1 MLGSRVLA
9 FKFSTLQNSAN
20 SAYYITMSSSR
31 GLIYA
36 LGGVGLGYGAY
47 FITVQQDVS
56 KHEAEAAQVAR
67 MVVNEKKALQ
77 TAEKGIVEQESRIKE
92 LADKEIASRKQLN
105 EKQIA
110 LENARQVR
118 NFCDRRLRVVSQITN
133 VSMRTLPCCHVS
145 YTCLY
150 VAHLPGC
157 G

>member
-1 MLGSRVLA
+1 
-9 FKFSTLQNSAN
+9 
-20 SAYYITMSSSR
+20 MSSSGR

-77 TAEKGIVEQESRIKE
+77 TAEKGISEQESRIKE

-118 NFCDRRLRVVSQITN
+118 NFATDAEELYHKFPMMH

-145 YTCLY
+145 YTHRLY
-150 VAHLPGC
+150 VAHHPGC